1 MLCLCIFSV
10 DLPVVI
16 LYFDSKNLVFHILFF
31 VLSLKEKTGFLLV
44 ELTKITAEEMK
55 LPL

>member
-16 LYFDSKNLVFHILFF
+16 LYFDSKNLVFHILCF